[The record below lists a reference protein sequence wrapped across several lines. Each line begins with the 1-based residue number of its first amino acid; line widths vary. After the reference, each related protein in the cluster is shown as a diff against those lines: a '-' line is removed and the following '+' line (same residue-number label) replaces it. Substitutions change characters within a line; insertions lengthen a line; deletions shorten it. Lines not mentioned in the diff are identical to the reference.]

1 MLERTSLHGAG
12 APPACA
18 MCDAYC
24 SSNLVSTVMQ
34 LVDAIWADVLAVGR
48 VLAVCFGNNGL
59 DACMCQLSIVLQ
71 PKWRKLSTNPAV
83 RCEDGNDPWYQLVQR
98 VDDLIT
104 EGAEN
109 MINSFI
115 QLLWNLGFPF
125 TDIDEVCYSTY
136 LRPDRCV
143 GGGLTPAQAAKLT
156 QCEDASRGLENMCY
170 FARVRHICSNDDL
183 LEGYD
188 SLFANGYKSVDET
201 QAEFARAF
209 GESFEY
215 LDPVRRNS

>member
-34 LVDAIWADVLAVGR
+34 LVDAIWADVLSVAR

-71 PKWRKLSTNPAV
+71 PQWRKLSTNPAV
-83 RCEDGNDPWYQLVQR
+83 RCEDGNDPWDQLVRR

-104 EGAEN
+104 EGAEE
-109 MINSFI
+109 MINSLI
-115 QLLWNLGFPF
+115 EMLRELGWPL
-125 TDIDEVCYSTY
+125 DQIEEVCYPTF
-136 LRPDRCV
+136 LHPGRCA
-143 GGGLTPAQAAKLT
+143 GGALTPAEAFKIT
-156 QCEDASRGLENMCY
+156 QCEDASRGLENLCY
-170 FARVRHICSNDDL
+170 FARVCTLNSN
-183 LEGYD
+183 
-188 SLFANGYKSVDET
+188 T
-201 QAEFARAF
+201 
-209 GESFEY
+209 
-215 LDPVRRNS
+215 